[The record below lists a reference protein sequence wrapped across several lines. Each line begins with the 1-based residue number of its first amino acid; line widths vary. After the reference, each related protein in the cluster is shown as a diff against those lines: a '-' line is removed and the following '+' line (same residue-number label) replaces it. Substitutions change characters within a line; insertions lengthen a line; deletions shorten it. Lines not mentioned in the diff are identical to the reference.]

1 MHFIWAIDL
10 GPINW
15 PIRTLLLN
23 WTYLMVENIYSALKF
38 LMAMYNVDS
47 GKIEYDPEWIKR
59 NKISLDISNIILIFD
74 D

>member
-1 MHFIWAIDL
+1 
-10 GPINW
+10 
-15 PIRTLLLN
+15 
-23 WTYLMVENIYSALKF
+23 MVENIYSALKF